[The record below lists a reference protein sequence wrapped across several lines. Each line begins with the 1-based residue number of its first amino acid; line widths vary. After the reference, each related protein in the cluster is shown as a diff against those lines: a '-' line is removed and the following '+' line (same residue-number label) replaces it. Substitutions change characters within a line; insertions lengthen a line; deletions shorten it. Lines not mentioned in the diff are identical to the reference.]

1 MHYSF
6 DESNYRKKIF
16 LFLAPV
22 LLSIQFWEIPTSFG
36 NNICSSSFEPPLVIM
51 CDYLGGFWACVY
63 VRSSS
68 YLNQRHRFAFPHHP
82 CSAWNYRPLLRRLWN
97 QTVVASSETLADTC
111 WNLKCC
117 CLFVLFSYARQQF
130 SCICRFLGYSNPS
143 LHKYCCHNLKKN

>member
-68 YLNQRHRFAFPHHP
+68 KTPICISSSPLQCLKLQTSVEKALKPDSGGIEWDAGWHVLKPQVLLSLCPF
-82 CSAWNYRPLLRRLWN
+82 LLRQAAIFLYLQISR
-97 QTVVASSETLADTC
+97 
-111 WNLKCC
+111 
-117 CLFVLFSYARQQF
+117 VLQSILTQVLL
-130 SCICRFLGYSNPS
+130 S
-143 LHKYCCHNLKKN
+143 